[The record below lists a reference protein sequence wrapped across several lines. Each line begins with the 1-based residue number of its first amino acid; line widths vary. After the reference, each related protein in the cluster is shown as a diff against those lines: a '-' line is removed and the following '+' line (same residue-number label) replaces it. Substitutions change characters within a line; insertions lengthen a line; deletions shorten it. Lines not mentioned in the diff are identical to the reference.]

1 MSEEDKRHRPLRPI
15 SGLGPH
21 GEFATTVD
29 ELRISS
35 KAAERA
41 ASARFSVALVLHTM
55 SNDWARLQIR
65 GIRDVLQRYGAE
77 LTRVVEGSFRRER
90 QAEILDD
97 VLSMEPDAVISVPV
111 GVEWVADALRRVGK
125 AHVKLVLMDNVPAGM
140 VAERDYASVISCDNF
155 GNGEVAA
162 EVLRPFVPLG
172 GRALIVGYNVDFYVT
187 NERELGFRRW
197 MRENRPDVSIE
208 RLHFSQPEEAGT
220 VVHRFLS
227 QGGQADAIF
236 VVWDE
241 PALLVMD
248 AIKAAGMNIPITTV
262 DLGTAVAFEI
272 ARGGLIKGV
281 GATLAY
287 DQGVAEA
294 TATIMAL
301 TGDEPPPTWVALPAQ
316 PITRETMIAGYEAV
330 WHEPTPRE
338 LVEALRSS
346 EPK

>member
-1 MSEEDKRHRPLRPI
+1 MSNDAGPTRGLRPI

-21 GEFATTVD
+21 GEFATPMD
-29 ELRISS
+29 ELQISAET
-35 KAAERA
+35 AARA
-41 ASARFSVALVLHTM
+41 VNEKYSVVLVLHTM

-65 GIRDVLQRYGAE
+65 GIRDVLLRYGAD
-77 LTRVVEGSFRRER
+77 LTRVVEGSFRHER

-97 VLSMEPDAVISVPV
+97 VLRTEPDAIISVPV
-111 GVEWVADALRRVGK
+111 GIEWVADALRRVGSSD
-125 AHVKLVLMDNVPAGM
+125 VKLVLMDNVPTGM

-162 EVLRPFVPLG
+162 EVLSEYVPAN
-172 GRALIVGYNVDFYVT
+172 GRAVVVGYNVDFYVT

-197 MRENRPDVSIE
+197 MRANRSDVMIE
-208 RLHFSQPEEAGT
+208 RLHFSQPEEAGS

-227 QGGQADAIF
+227 EGRTTDAIF

-248 AIKAAGMNIPITTV
+248 AVKAAGLTIPISTV

-272 ARGGLIKGV
+272 ARGGAIKGV

-301 TGDEPPPTWVALPAQ
+301 AGEEPPPSWVVLPAQ
-316 PITRETMIAGYEAV
+316 PITRNTVIAGYEAV
-330 WHEPTPRE
+330 WHEPAPRE
-338 LVEALRSS
+338 LVEALRG
-346 EPK
+346 